1 VEDSA
6 PSSDEVVR
14 RSVDVTAPPEVVWD
28 LVSDLPGMG
37 RFSPEATGGAWTGGH
52 AGPAVGAV
60 FAGRNAR
67 GRRTWSTR
75 SRVVAC
81 EPGRVFAFEVSSLG
95 LPVAEWRYD
104 IAPTA
109 AGCHVTETWTDRRGA
124 VIRVVGG
131 LATGVRDRRA
141 YAASSIEHTLDRI
154 KAAAEGKHTD
164 AA

>member
-1 VEDSA
+1 
-6 PSSDEVVR
+6 VVR
-14 RSVDVTAPPEVVWD
+14 RSVDVTAPPEVVWG

-52 AGPAVGAV
+52 TGPAVGAV

-67 GRRTWSTR
+67 GRRSWRTR

-81 EPGRVFAFEVSSLG
+81 EPGRVFAFEVSSAG

-104 IAPTA
+104 VEPTD
-109 AGCHVTETWTDRRGA
+109 AGCRVTESWTDRRGA
-124 VIRVVGG
+124 LIRVVGG

-141 YAASSIEHTLDRI
+141 YAATSMEQTLDRV
-154 KAAAEGKHTD
+154 KTAAEGKPSGR
-164 AA
+164 A